1 MVIYANEQDKYE
13 ITDKLT
19 EMIETCVKE
28 SLLSHGIED
37 EIEVSVLFTDNA
49 GIREIN
55 RDMREIDKETDVLS
69 FPQYEFSELGVI
81 EKEEWETEIVL
92 GDIVLSLEKVEEQA
106 KEFGHSFERETGYL
120 IVHSMLHLLGYDHMV
135 DEDKKIMRAK
145 EEEILE
151 KIGLVRD

>member
-1 MVIYANEQDKYE
+1 MVIYANDQDKYE
-13 ITDKLT
+13 ITSKLT

-28 SLLSHGIED
+28 SLIAHEIED
-37 EIEVSVLFTDNA
+37 EIEVSVLFTDNS

-55 RDMREIDKETDVLS
+55 RDTREIDKETDVLS
-69 FPQYEFSELGVI
+69 FPQYEFFELGVI

-92 GDIVLSLEKVEEQA
+92 GDIVLSLEKAEEQA
-106 KEFGHSFERETGYL
+106 EEFGHSFERETGYL
-120 IVHSMLHLLGYDHMV
+120 TVHSMLHLLGYDHMV
-135 DEDKKIMRAK
+135 DEDKKIMRVK